1 LSILN
6 PARVRHFAKAMGKAK
21 TDPLDTQVI
30 AKFARTTEP
39 KPTPAPEPLMR
50 ELCELLQRRDSL
62 IESRA
67 GEQTPRG
74 QTRHKMLLKQAE
86 DLIERLG
93 QQISQIDRL
102 MAKLVEGSAELK
114 AKIQHLCEVKGV
126 GVLTALTLLVTVPEL
141 GKLGRNRISRLVG
154 LAPLNDDS
162 GTPSKANASF
172 RADANVHAV
181 CPLHGNLKCH
191 STQPCSSCLLPTIA
205 QSR

>member
-1 LSILN
+1 
-6 PARVRHFAKAMGKAK
+6 
-21 TDPLDTQVI
+21 
-30 AKFARTTEP
+30 
-39 KPTPAPEPLMR
+39 MR

-162 GTPSKANASF
+162 GTLKGKRFIQGGRKRPRCALYMATLSATQHNPVLAAFYQRLLKAGKVKKVALTAVMRKLLIHLNARMRTLPEASS
-172 RADANVHAV
+172 
-181 CPLHGNLKCH
+181 LH
-191 STQPCSSCLLPTIA
+191 TA
-205 QSR
+205 